1 MAWRRLGG
9 AVVVSALS
17 ACVPQVDTLKVD
29 LARLDRNVGDLRSL
43 QAEQVTEVA
52 ALRAELRQLT
62 GRLDE
67 IEYSQREKLGD
78 LSTMQGDLSR
88 LSQRMPPPAIVPVQ
102 ALEADEGSI
111 PDLPVDVGQRFA
123 EGLTRIRAGN
133 FAQAGAPLQEALD
146 LGPTNAWAPQILF
159 WIGLVGEA
167 TSDLPKAASA
177 YLEIV
182 SRFPKHS
189 RTPLALLRQGTVFI
203 RLGDKKAA
211 RLAFKKLTVDFPKSP
226 EAQRAR
232 ERLKDVS

>member
-1 MAWRRLGG
+1 MVGRILVGA
-9 AVVVSALS
+9 AVVSVMT
-17 ACVPQVDTLKVD
+17 ACAPKLDTLQVDVS
-29 LARLDRNVGDLRSL
+29 RLDRNVGDLRNL

-52 ALRAELRQLT
+52 MLRTELRQLA

-67 IEYSQREKLGD
+67 IEHAQREKLGN
-78 LSTMQGDLSR
+78 LTTMQGDLSR

-102 ALEADEGSI
+102 ALEEDEGSI
-111 PDLPVDVGQRFA
+111 SDLPVDVGQRFA
-123 EGLTRIRAGN
+123 DGLARIRAGN

-167 TSDLPKAASA
+167 TSDLPKAAAS

-211 RLAFKKLTVDFPKSP
+211 RLAFKKLTADFPKSP
-226 EAQRAR
+226 EAARAR
-232 ERLKDVS
+232 ERLKDV